1 MRHNKKRNT
10 AFLFEALIAEMTKAV
25 VRGDLKAQAR
35 TRKIISKHF
44 KKGTALYEELQLYKT
59 ILETRGLNRIIAEK
73 LIYEVK
79 AQRKYILDG
88 DVFKE
93 QSDLIRDMN
102 QEYKKAV
109 FSNFVPNYK
118 DLATLAQLFNSE
130 ASIKERVLLEGKIVD
145 YLSSEPETKKESKM
159 KPIDSL
165 TYKTFVSKFNEK
177 YSGTLSEQQKALLS
191 KYISSFSDN
200 GLDLKIYLNEEIG
213 RLKEKVESSLNT
225 REVSQDAIMKQNTER
240 VLSELKSYSKK
251 EIDTNMIQS
260 LLKIQD
266 LVLEL
271 NS

>member
-1 MRHNKKRNT
+1 
-10 AFLFEALIAEMTKAV
+10 
-25 VRGDLKAQAR
+25 
-35 TRKIISKHF
+35 
-44 KKGTALYEELQLYKT
+44 
-59 ILETRGLNRIIAEK
+59 
-73 LIYEVK
+73 
-79 AQRKYILDG
+79 
-88 DVFKE
+88 
-93 QSDLIRDMN
+93 
-102 QEYKKAV
+102 
-109 FSNFVPNYK
+109 
-118 DLATLAQLFNSE
+118 
-130 ASIKERVLLEGKIVD
+130 
-145 YLSSEPETKKESKM
+145 M

-225 REVSQDAIMKQNTER
+225 REVSEDAVMKQNTER
-240 VLSELKSYSKK
+240 VLSELKAYSKK